1 MSIRNAAL
9 IVILGVPAVLLLV
22 LGPRGRHDIP
32 GDRVVI
38 RYWEKWS
45 GVEGQ
50 AMKRIVDRFNETVGA
65 DDGIWV
71 DYCAISN
78 VDQRTLIATAGGDPP
93 DVAGLYDHIVAQFAD
108 QGALLELDELAV
120 EYGIRASQFKPIWWR
135 IGQYNDHLYALPSA
149 PYTIALYYNRRLFA
163 NAGLDP
169 DHPPETIAELSTC
182 AERLTIKDDTGRITQ
197 AGFIPAPALLGWWH
211 WVWPYFFDARPWDGE
226 RFNLDTP
233 QVMAAMTWI
242 AHQRQKL
249 GVPAALAFEATAGA
263 IEGTQN
269 PFLAERL
276 AMVFQGPWMTN
287 WINTYTPDLDYGVAP
302 FPSVSKERQNVFAS
316 ADVFAIPRGSRHP
329 REAMRFIAYV
339 LEPEVMHE
347 LCKAHGKV
355 SPFRDVDE
363 SFFADHPNKF
373 IRVFDDMALSEY
385 TFGHPKMPM
394 FKEASIEMLFMLE
407 NILQGVRTPSD
418 AIEFTQGKINAIVDQ
433 HQAMAAKRRSLT
445 LQSQAVRPPR
455 DAVGLQR
462 NAIERWQDTANQQ
475 TNTP

>member
-32 GDRVVI
+32 DDRVVI

-45 GVEGQ
+45 GVEGL

-65 DDGIWV
+65 NEGIWV

-108 QGALLELDELAV
+108 QGALLELDELAA
-120 EYGIRASQFKPIWWR
+120 EFGIRESDFKPIWWR

-163 NAGLDP
+163 KAGLDP
-169 DHPPETIAELSTC
+169 DHPPETIAELSEY
-182 AERLTIKDDTGRITQ
+182 AERLTIKDKTGRITQ

-211 WVWPYFFDARPWDGE
+211 WVWPYFFDARPWDGK

-233 QVMAAMTWI
+233 QVLAAMTWI
-242 AHQRQKL
+242 ADERKKL

-276 AMVFQGPWMTN
+276 AMVFQGPWMSK
-287 WINTYTPDLDYGVAP
+287 WIDTYTPDLDYGVAL
-302 FPSVSKERQNVFAS
+302 FPSVTRERKNVFAS
-316 ADVFAIPRGSRHP
+316 ADVFAIPSGSRHP
-329 REAMRFIAYV
+329 REAMRFVAYV
-339 LEPEVMHE
+339 LRKDVMHE

-355 SPFRDVDE
+355 SPYMDVGE
-363 SFFADHPNKF
+363 SFADDHPNKY
-373 IRVFDDMALSEY
+373 IHVFDEMARSEY

-394 FKEASIEMLFMLE
+394 FKETSIEMLFMLE
-407 NILQGVRTPSD
+407 NVLQGVRSPAD
-418 AIEFTQGKINAIVDQ
+418 AIAFTQGKIDAIVNQ
-433 HQAMAAKRRSLT
+433 YQAMAAQRS
-445 LQSQAVRPPR
+445 
-455 DAVGLQR
+455 
-462 NAIERWQDTANQQ
+462 AIEVQAQAIDAQKKALELQNELIDRQNDGLSQQ
-475 TNTP
+475 QETP